1 MNNIKTEYVEKSDTD
16 QMIEQLIK
24 ENDILSKLTKG
35 KLSPNEALNSLYSL
49 LLSQRGK
56 IDYLTEDNI
65 SLHQSIDQLNLSIS
79 SLQKNNPPLHN
90 KPIVPT
96 NNTIKQSS
104 SIHFNPTEL
113 LSFSSL
119 VGNTPKNKTNIDLGN
134 LMQMSVTNFQK
145 KTLNP
150 ISLPPSYRSL
160 NLNNTN
166 NNSSNISQEK
176 KHKKKKKK
184 TKPIPEESDK

>member
-16 QMIEQLIK
+16 QMIDQLIK
-24 ENDILSKLTKG
+24 ENDILSKLSKG

-56 IDYLTEDNI
+56 LDYLTEDNL
-65 SLHQSIDQLNLSIS
+65 SLHQSIEQLNLSIS

-90 KPIVPT
+90 KSSTT
-96 NNTIKQSS
+96 NSIKQSS
-104 SIHFNPTEL
+104 SIHYNPTEL

-119 VGNTPKNKTNIDLGN
+119 VGNTPKNKPNIDLGN

-160 NLNNTN
+160 NLNSTN
-166 NNSSNISQEK
+166 NSISMNSSQETK
-176 KHKKKKKK
+176 PKKKKKK
-184 TKPIPEESDK
+184 PKPIPEENDK

>member
-1 MNNIKTEYVEKSDTD
+1 M
-16 QMIEQLIK
+16 
-24 ENDILSKLTKG
+24 
-35 KLSPNEALNSLYSL
+35 

-56 IDYLTEDNI
+56 LDYLTEDNL
-65 SLHQSIDQLNLSIS
+65 SLHQSIEQLNLSIS

-90 KPIVPT
+90 KSSTT
-96 NNTIKQSS
+96 NSIKQSS
-104 SIHFNPTEL
+104 SIHYNPTEL

-119 VGNTPKNKTNIDLGN
+119 VGNTPKNKPNIDLGN

-160 NLNNTN
+160 NLNSTN
-166 NNSSNISQEK
+166 NSISMNSSQETK
-176 KHKKKKKK
+176 PKKKKKQSLFQK
-184 TKPIPEESDK
+184 KMVNSLLLSNNLIYTEIQK

>member
-16 QMIEQLIK
+16 QMIAHLIK
-24 ENDILSKLTKG
+24 ENDILSKLSKG

-56 IDYLTEDNI
+56 LDYLTEDNL
-65 SLHQSIDQLNLSIS
+65 SLHQSIEQLNLSIS
-79 SLQKNNPPLHN
+79 SLQKNNLPLHN
-90 KPIVPT
+90 KTT
-96 NNTIKQSS
+96 NTTKQSS
-104 SIHFNPTEL
+104 SIHYNPTEL

-119 VGNTPKNKTNIDLGN
+119 VGNTPMNKTNIDLGN

-160 NLNNTN
+160 NLNSTN
-166 NNSSNISQEK
+166 NSIRMNSSQEK
-176 KHKKKKKK
+176 KPKKKKKK
-184 TKPIPEESDK
+184 AKPIPEENDK